1 MSVVDFERP
10 IITFLEDRAGY
21 AGLLGSPLPTTFGK
35 ANLRLGKGADEFVV
49 GFPARRP
56 CATPCFLSAR
66 KELRSSEA
74 QR

>member
-1 MSVVDFERP
+1 MSVADFERP

-21 AGLLGSPLPTTFGK
+21 AGLLGSPLPTTFDK

-49 GFPARRP
+49 GFPAETSVRNSMLPFRP
-56 CATPCFLSAR
+56 Q
-66 KELRSSEA
+66 ELRSSEA